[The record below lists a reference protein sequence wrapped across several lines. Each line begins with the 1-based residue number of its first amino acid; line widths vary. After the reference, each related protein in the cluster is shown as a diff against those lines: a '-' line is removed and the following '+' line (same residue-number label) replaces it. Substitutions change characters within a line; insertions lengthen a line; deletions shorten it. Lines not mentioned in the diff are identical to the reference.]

1 MSKSRQTLGEG
12 VIYAPIHRVVCWKF
26 NIGAYDLKSILRIP
40 DNVKLLSPKQ
50 AYTLSPSDKDRYY
63 DKVILDLLRA
73 NPSGVTVS
81 EFEDATDF
89 MGRTIRSHL
98 KSLVARGEA
107 QAISRG
113 KMSIYQ
119 SNGETIDK
127 PTSIESIAKNGTVY
141 VVNPIK
147 DNGGNISYYIQEK
160 ELDAYRT
167 LRVKGGIT
175 IQRGDI
181 KKFITELHTM
191 SLKESGQEK

>member
-12 VIYAPIHRVVCWKF
+12 VIYAPIHGVVYWKS
-26 NIGAYDLKSILRIP
+26 NIGAYDLRSILRVP

-63 DKVILDLLRA
+63 DKVVIDLLRA

-81 EFEDATDF
+81 ELEDATDF
-89 MGRTIRSHL
+89 MGRTIRAHL
-98 KSLVARGEA
+98 KSLVARGEV

-113 KMSIYQ
+113 KLSIYQ
-119 SNGETIDK
+119 SNGEIIDK
-127 PTSIESIAKNGTVY
+127 PTSIDSTSKNGTVY
-141 VVNPIK
+141 VVNRMK
-147 DNGGNISYYIQEK
+147 DVAGNLSYYIQEK

-175 IQRGDI
+175 IQSGDMR
-181 KKFITELHTM
+181 KFIMELHTL
-191 SLKESGQEK
+191 SLKDSGQEK